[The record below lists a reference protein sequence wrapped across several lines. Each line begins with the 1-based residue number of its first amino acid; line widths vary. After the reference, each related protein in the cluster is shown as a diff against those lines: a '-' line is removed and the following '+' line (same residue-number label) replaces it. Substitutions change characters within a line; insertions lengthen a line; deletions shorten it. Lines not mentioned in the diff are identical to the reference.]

1 MSVNHKVIRMIVA
14 LAIGVFLA
22 LFSYQR
28 ITDQEPGQER
38 ALEEAAVLAGREILQ
53 SFVAAGEEIEI
64 VDPLAPS
71 RVIGKVYVYPAAGGW
86 ELSGYYRRSAGRS
99 AGGRGDRWHPYLMS
113 LDGGL
118 KLLKLAVKDT
128 DEQLKASAA
137 DDPRLSVEP

>member
-1 MSVNHKVIRMIVA
+1 MSVNHKIIRMVVA

-28 ITDQEPGQER
+28 ITDQAPGQER

-53 SFVAAGEEIEI
+53 SFVATGGEIEI

-71 RVIGKVYVYPAAGGW
+71 RVIGKVYIYPAEGGW
-86 ELSGYYRRSAGRS
+86 EISGYYRRKAGRS
-99 AGGRGDRWHPYLMS
+99 AGDRVDRWHPYLLS

-118 KLLKLAVKDT
+118 KLLKLSVKDT

-137 DDPRLSVEP
+137 DDPRFSVEP

>member
-1 MSVNHKVIRMIVA
+1 MSVNHKVIRLVVA

-53 SFVAAGEEIEI
+53 SFVAVGAEIEI

-71 RVIGKVYVYPAAGGW
+71 RVIGKVYIYPAQGGW
-86 ELSGYYRRSAGRS
+86 QLSGYYRRKGRNS
-99 AGGRGDRWHPYLMS
+99 GDKWHPYLMS
-113 LDGGL
+113 LDEGL
-118 KLLKLAVKDT
+118 ALLQLSVKDK
-128 DEQLKASAA
+128 DEQLKASATS
-137 DDPRLSVEP
+137 DPRFTVDP

>member
-14 LAIGVFLA
+14 LAIGIFLA

-28 ITDQEPGQER
+28 ITDQAPGQER

-53 SFVAAGEEIEI
+53 SFVAVGEEIEI

-71 RVIGKVYVYPAAGGW
+71 RVIGKVYIYPAEGGW
-86 ELSGYYRRSAGRS
+86 EISGYYSRRAGDRV
-99 AGGRGDRWHPYLMS
+99 DRWHPYLVS

-118 KLLKLAVKDT
+118 KLLKLSVKDT

-137 DDPRLSVEP
+137 DDPRFSVEP